1 MRKITL
7 LTLAALTC
15 QYTFV
20 ASAFS
25 VENDPKFTELALGS
39 LENIAQFDC
48 GPYAEPIVEIAYGS
62 RYTDESVTRADYD
75 EESNAEVDRV
85 LKPIDDFSRN
95 LVVLSNN
102 AVRLK
107 SKREKNTYCV
117 VDQIYQWAKA
127 DALSIQETINVK
139 MSIPARYGSIA
150 TALAQLNIQDDPKF
164 AEKNQ
169 VIQEWLEKRASET
182 VYFFDNEA
190 PGGVPRANLRGW
202 ASLAVTQV
210 GLLYENPELIEWGI
224 SSNEYILSFIDED
237 GSHPD
242 EMRRGNLALHYQL
255 HAAAPLS
262 KSTALLVEAGYGDQL
277 DYLDKLDQL
286 VDFTIAALED
296 PSLVQQKFDVEQSI
310 SGGIDSVK
318 PFMLAWVEAYLSVNC
333 VADLDQQVKHLRP
346 LSNSKI
352 GGNLTFLHH
361 GSLDVYLACPISDEN
376 QKS

>member
-1 MRKITL
+1 MQKVTL
-7 LTLAALTC
+7 ILLSVIASQCLVLSNARAADDLTNLLDQSSGEPENVQRYVC
-15 QYTFV
+15 DEFV
-20 ASAFS
+20 
-25 VENDPKFTELALGS
+25 
-39 LENIAQFDC
+39 
-48 GPYAEPIVEIAYGS
+48 EPIIEIAYGS
-62 RYTDESVTRADYD
+62 RYTDESITRADYD
-75 EESNAEVDRV
+75 EASNAEVNRV
-85 LKPIDDFSRN
+85 LKPIDDFSRT

-107 SKREKNTYCV
+107 SKRERNTYCV
-117 VDQIYQWAKA
+117 VDMVYQWAKA

-150 TALAQLNIQDDPKF
+150 SAIAQLDIQNDPQYLH
-164 AEKNQ
+164 KNQ
-169 VIQEWLEKRASET
+169 VIQAWLEKRAFET
-182 VYFFDNEA
+182 VEFFNNEA

-210 GLLYENPELIEWGI
+210 GLLYQNQELINWGI
-224 SSNEYILSFIDED
+224 LSNEYILSFIDED

-262 KSTALLVEAGYGDQL
+262 KSTALLVDAGFREQL
-277 DYLDKLDQL
+277 NFLDKLDSL
-286 VDFTIAALED
+286 VEFTIEALKD
-296 PSLVQQKFDVEQSI
+296 PTLVEQKFDIEQTI

-333 VADLDQQVKHLRP
+333 NPNLDNEVKHLRP

-352 GGNLTFLHH
+352 GGNLTLLHH
-361 GSLDVYLACPISDEN
+361 GSLDVYKVCNSIEGK
-376 QKS
+376 QRT